1 MILIGLTGS
10 IGMGKSTASAMFR
23 ACGVPVYDADAA
35 VHRLYAGPAVEP
47 MSHSFPEAIVNGC
60 VDRTILSRL
69 VMSDPAALRRI
80 EAIVHPLVARD
91 RADFLQNVAAQ
102 SLSACVLDVP
112 LLFETGG
119 DRAVDVIVVVSASP
133 EVQQARVLAR
143 PGMSAEKY
151 ATILTKQTP
160 DREKRRRAHFV
171 VDTGRG
177 LEAARRQVQAFL
189 VSLGN

>member
-1 MILIGLTGS
+1 M
-10 IGMGKSTASAMFR
+10 
-23 ACGVPVYDADAA
+23 
-35 VHRLYAGPAVEP
+35 
-47 MSHSFPEAIVNGC
+47 
-60 VDRTILSRL
+60 
-69 VMSDPAALRRI
+69 
-80 EAIVHPLVARD
+80 
-91 RADFLQNVAAQ
+91 
-102 SLSACVLDVP
+102 
-112 LLFETGG
+112 
-119 DRAVDVIVVVSASP
+119 IVVVSASP